1 MEGKIKSIEKKIYNG
16 NHDKWDSPNGT
27 MYKYNV
33 VIETSNGDISGTAM
47 SKSNTG
53 TPYGAGDL
61 VVFESSTG
69 KNGNNLK
76 IKKADNP
83 AGGGANGKSYG
94 ANMDHVARQASVNL
108 ALQVCEVFSTDVDIR
123 VLKGIVPAF
132 HQYLKKTSE
141 REEIY
146 ARIAALGMVI
156 KFKTTETLVKS
167 AVDIKSPAQFVTAA
181 ENFEQFILNEK
192 ELPDTL

>member
-1 MEGKIKSIEKKIYNG
+1 MEGKIKSVEKKMYNG

-33 VIETSNGDISGTAM
+33 IIETSNGDISGTAM

-61 VVFESSTG
+61 VTFEFSTG

-94 ANMDHVARQASVNL
+94 ANMDHVARQAAVNL
-108 ALQVCEVFSTDVDIR
+108 ALQVCDSFSTDVDIR

-156 KFKTTETLVKS
+156 KFKSTESLEKS
-167 AVDIKSPAQFVTAA
+167 VADIKSPAQIIAAA